1 MTNVTFNS
9 IAALLEK
16 DFHVDRA
23 AIEPGAVLT
32 DLGLDSL
39 TLMEFVFAVED
50 AFHLRIPEDKLDP
63 REAGI
68 TLQRLCEVIEQTSAA
83 ATAKQPALTAA
94 GTAAQDMPPW
104 PHRRSGSPRRRYA
117 SPVSAC

>member
-9 IAALLEK
+9 IAALLEN

-94 GTAAQDMPPW
+94 
-104 PHRRSGSPRRRYA
+104 
-117 SPVSAC
+117 